1 MSHTYNYIFACGP
14 FEEEIKFCYA
24 YLINGMRFQVNIW
37 NYSGCHS
44 LDSNLVKIIKK
55 GYYRQKGKLGKY
67 KLEQGKQ
74 ISAHTKNTVN
84 CFLVQ

>member
-1 MSHTYNYIFACGP
+1 MSNV
-14 FEEEIKFCYA
+14 EEKIKFGK
-24 YLINGMRFQVNIW
+24 YLIYERRFHVNVR

-44 LDSNLVKIIKK
+44 FDSNLVKIIKK
-55 GYYRQKGKLGKY
+55 GNMYRQKGKLGKY

-84 CFLVQ
+84 CFPGN